1 MTLVIL
7 ITVLINPV
15 TIIHLHCTL
24 SITYICVFMNMI
36 HLYLVFHD
44 VTFIF
49 TFKFKIHL
57 LQVQVVESYMATIL
71 AQVYLA
77 DSTTVHSFPAFLSV
91 LHMVSASAFW
101 SLQSSVDVA
110 SNVFHFHETSM
121 ILLNTRSLSLTV
133 ATDQVTN

>member
-24 SITYICVFMNMI
+24 SITYMCVYEYDPF
-36 HLYLVFHD
+36 VFGISWCH
-44 VTFIF
+44 IY
-49 TFKFKIHL
+49 FKFKIHL

-77 DSTTVHSFPAFLSV
+77 DSTTVHSFPAFLAV